1 MERKV
6 IAMQTLIHHTTVVT
20 ADDAWTVHHDA
31 AILVEADRLVAI
43 GPTDE
48 LLARYPA
55 AERINGHGK
64 AVMPGFANVHTHLGM
79 TLARGIYE
87 DLSPP
92 HTPPF
97 IGGLAPLPLPQ
108 LSVEEYRV
116 MCQLGVV
123 EAIRSGTTLVLEDG
137 AGIERYAEALAASG
151 VRFLLCERAWDRA
164 HAAIGQPGPFEIDPA
179 LAEQGLTRI
188 EALYRRWH
196 GKESGRI
203 NVGLAAWAPDMCSPQ
218 LLHALRTLQ
227 ERLGIMA
234 TIHLNQLWGE
244 VAAVQEQRGIP
255 PAEYLRQCGIL
266 SPRLVAAH
274 CRCMTP
280 DEERLLGASGAAVAF
295 NSAIAARR
303 GLSPRIADLEAYG
316 CTIALGTDN
325 MAEDMVEVMRTALFM
340 ERVRRHDG
348 RQPTPE
354 QVFTWATRH
363 GYRALGITDAGWLA
377 PGNRAD
383 LIMVDLRRAHLVPV
397 LRVVSCFVHQ
407 GQARDVEAVMVD
419 GRWLMRDGV
428 LLTMDEELI
437 VREADRIGRAA
448 WQHLF
453 AEHPT
458 LTPPTG
464 WPPMACEG

>member
-1 MERKV
+1 MT
-6 IAMQTLIHHTTVVT
+6 AMQTMIHHATIVTT
-20 ADDAWTVHHDA
+20 DDACTVHYDA
-31 AILVEADRLVAI
+31 AIVIEADRIAAI
-43 GPTDE
+43 GPTEE
-48 LLARYPA
+48 LLVRYPA
-55 AERINGHGK
+55 AERIDGRGK
-64 AVMPGFANVHTHLGM
+64 AVMPGFANVHTHLAM
-79 TLARGIYE
+79 TLARGVYE
-87 DLSPP
+87 DLSPS

-108 LSVEEYRV
+108 LSVEEHQV

-123 EAIRSGTTLVLEDG
+123 EAIRSGTTLILEDG
-137 AGIERYAEALAASG
+137 AGIERYAEALAESG

-188 EALYRRWH
+188 KALHTRWH
-196 GKESGRI
+196 SKENGRI

-218 LLHALRTLQ
+218 LLRELRDLQ
-227 ERLGIMA
+227 ERLNAIA
-234 TIHLNQLWGE
+234 TIHLNQIWGE
-244 VAAVQEQRGIP
+244 VAAVQEQRGLRP
-255 PAEYLRQCGIL
+255 TEYLGRCGFL
-266 SPRLVAAH
+266 SPRLIAAH
-274 CRCMTP
+274 CRCMIP
-280 DEERLLGASGAAVAF
+280 DEERLLGASGTAVAF

-340 ERVRRHDG
+340 ERVRRQDG

-354 QVFTWATRH
+354 QVFSWATRH
-363 GYRALGITDAGWLA
+363 GYGALGIDDGGWLA

-383 LIMVDLRRAHLVPV
+383 LIMIDLRRAHLVPL
-397 LRVVSCFVHQ
+397 LRAVSCLVHQ

-428 LLTMDEELI
+428 LLTMDEASI

-448 WQHLF
+448 WQRLF
-453 AEHPT
+453 AERPA
-458 LTPPTG
+458 LIPPTG
-464 WPPMACEG
+464 WHPVACER